1 LFLAE
6 VFRFPTQLFTP
17 PDFLCPYNQFVR
29 FSKTKKKRRRRKK
42 REEEKK
48 RRKRGTQTGGYH
60 VCGCVTQ
67 DAQGC
72 APAASCS
79 PLLCFSFASLP
90 LLHIC
95 TLFRAALIT
104 CLALSFNLAL
114 LFDCANPCFECSLP
128 RTPHSPTMSRICF
141 SRQSLL
147 QSFTGSTCSL
157 QLTPVCLVRMDK
169 NLITAL
175 L

>member
-1 LFLAE
+1 
-6 VFRFPTQLFTP
+6 
-17 PDFLCPYNQFVR
+17 VR
-29 FSKTKKKRRRRKK
+29 FSKTKKEE
-42 REEEKK
+42 EEEKK
-48 RRKRGTQTGGYH
+48 EGKKEEEKKEEEKGGPKPE
-60 VCGCVTQ
+60 VTLCGCVTQ

-72 APAASCS
+72 APAATCS
-79 PLLCFSFASLP
+79 PLLCFSFAPLP
-90 LLHIC
+90 LLHLC
-95 TLFRAALIT
+95 TLFPAALIT

-128 RTPHSPTMSRICF
+128 RTPHSPTTSRLCF

-147 QSFTGSTCSL
+147 QSFAGSTCWL
-157 QLTPVCLVRMDK
+157 QLTPVCLVRTDK

>member
-1 LFLAE
+1 
-6 VFRFPTQLFTP
+6 
-17 PDFLCPYNQFVR
+17 VR
-29 FSKTKKKRRRRKK
+29 FSKK
-42 REEEKK
+42 EKK
-48 RRKRGTQTGGYH
+48 RKRGTQTGGYLVW
-60 VCGCVTQ
+60 VCHAGSLGVRTRCYLFSSLV
-67 DAQGC
+67 
-72 APAASCS
+72 
-79 PLLCFSFASLP
+79 FSFAPLP
-90 LLHIC
+90 FLHLC
-95 TLFRAALIT
+95 TLFPAALIM

-128 RTPHSPTMSRICF
+128 RTPHSPTTSRLCF

-147 QSFTGSTCSL
+147 QSFAGTTCWL